1 MVFVWPGLPGRLSD
15 RSCNPYEVL
24 HARYCPCRCPGP
36 GREFPDV
43 RPGRAFFGLSSG
55 DTEVKAENGVVTI
68 PLADVSD
75 GKVHFF
81 TSEQNGKTIRFF
93 AVKSPNGQLRAAF
106 DACDVCYAEKKGYRA
121 DGDFVVCANCGRR
134 FHLNMVGEVRGG
146 CNPAPL
152 APSVSGDK
160 LVLQASDLAAG
171 AGFF

>member
-1 MVFVWPGLPGRLSD
+1 MRYFMRGT
-15 RSCNPYEVL
+15 VL
-24 HARYCPCRCPGP
+24 VVVLALVGSFLMSGP
-36 GREFPDV
+36 A
-43 RPGRAFFGLSSG
+43 RAFFGLSSG